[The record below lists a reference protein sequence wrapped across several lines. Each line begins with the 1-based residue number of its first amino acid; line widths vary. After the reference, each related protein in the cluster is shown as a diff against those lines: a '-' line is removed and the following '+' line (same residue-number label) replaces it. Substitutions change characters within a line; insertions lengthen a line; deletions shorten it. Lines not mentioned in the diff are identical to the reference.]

1 MKLKQQIES
10 AINDFN
16 NPDLFEAGIN
26 LFKTLGYNTYRQSR
40 LDNPTFDGFYNDFIG
55 GNDKIPDVEKF
66 KKKALTSDWQNI
78 EMLFQLT
85 ESEMNTQGTLF
96 SAGKVDNT
104 IIEAYLFFAIELK
117 EIAYSRTKLSDITRY
132 LNRVFPMPVM
142 VLFKYGGYLTLS
154 VIKRRLHK
162 RDESRDV
169 LKKVTLIK
177 DIKIEDPHRAHIEI
191 LFDLSLE
198 ELRKK
203 HAVTNFVEL
212 DKAWQKTL
220 DSSELNKKFYKELAI
235 WYYWAVKNTEF
246 PDDAEKNRE
255 IRNASSIIRL
265 LTRLIFVWFIKE
277 KELVP
282 GKLFNRS
289 KLDDILNY
297 KDKNES
303 SFYKAVLQNLFFAT
317 LNQEQNKRAFR
328 KNGQNYNVTNL
339 YRYKKLFKIDKIKI
353 LELFKNI
360 PFLNGG
366 LFECLD
372 KPHPTKKGP
381 HGGDIIIR
389 IDGFSDRD
397 DNILK
402 VPDYLFFSS
411 KGEDVDLNEIF
422 GTRNK
427 NYKAIGLI
435 TILDKYK
442 FTIAENTPIEE
453 EIALDPELLG
463 KVFEN
468 LLASYNPETKT
479 TARKQTGSF
488 YTPRE
493 IVDYMVDESLKASL
507 SNLVSKKID
516 GVSEEDIQTGL
527 EILFAY
533 TEKEHAFTETEVSKV
548 IEAVSELKILDPACG
563 SGAFPMGILHKLVFI
578 LSKLDKHNER
588 WKELQ
593 KQRALKETEA
603 AYNLGNKDERHQ
615 RLAEIEK
622 AFDFNTSDYGRK
634 LFLIENSIY
643 GVDIQPIAVQIAK
656 LRFFISLIVDQDVDK
671 TKENLGI
678 LPLPNLETK
687 FVAANTLI
695 GVDKPDQGN
704 FADLKTKDLENE
716 LLIIRHK
723 HFNAKTQK
731 TKRKYREEDK
741 RIRHEISQALKKSGW
756 PSDTA
761 EMLAD
766 WDPYDQNQFASFFDM
781 EWMFGARDGFDIVI
795 GNPPYIK
802 EYTDK
807 KAFNGFREQSSYY
820 QGKMDIWYG
829 FACIGID
836 LLKITGNL
844 CFIATNNWVTNAG
857 ASKFRKKVIEET
869 KINKLLDFNNYMIFE
884 NADIQT
890 MIMIFNKALNIDKYR
905 FDYRKLQGDNLANN
919 NVNDLFLKNKTENT
933 LFYTPQIIKK
943 NHLNTL
949 LVFNDPK
956 IDDVLQKITVKDY
969 FLLNTNEVANGI
981 HSHHDFVNKR
991 MQIVLGK
998 DFSVRD
1004 GIFALSKTE
1013 KNLLNLTNIEKNIL
1027 KPYYTTNELNKYY
1040 GDKNNS
1046 YWLIYTSSK
1055 FKKPENIK
1063 PYPNIKKHLDK
1074 FKDIITSDNRPYGLH
1089 RARKEAFFTGEKI
1102 IALRKCAKEPIFT
1115 YTDFDCYVSATF
1127 YVIKTEKINNKF
1139 LAGFLNSKLC
1149 AFWLR
1154 YKGKMQG
1161 NNYQVDKEPLIN
1173 IPIPQISPQ
1182 SQLPFISLVD
1192 TILAKKEK
1200 SEDTTALEAEI
1211 DARVAH
1217 LYNLTEEEYSL
1228 ILKETNCPD
1237 PFRVAALN
1245 VYRDI
1250 ARGKIK

>member
-1 MKLKQQIES
+1 MASERITYKQPWREGEKIGKISLLKDIDILSTHAGHNKILDELTLKPGVR
-10 AINDFN
+10 DFN
-16 NPDLFEAGIN
+16 GL
-26 LFKTLGYNTYRQSR
+26 YQQWR
-40 LDNPTFDGFYNDFIG
+40 
-55 GNDKIPDVEKF
+55 DVF
-66 KKKALTSDWQNI
+66 NV
-78 EMLFQLT
+78 QL
-85 ESEMNTQGTLF
+85 
-96 SAGKVDNT
+96 
-104 IIEAYLFFAIELK
+104 
-117 EIAYSRTKLSDITRY
+117 
-132 LNRVFPMPVM
+132 LNR
-142 VLFKYGGYLTLS
+142 
-154 VIKRRLHK
+154 
-162 RDESRDV
+162 
-169 LKKVTLIK
+169 
-177 DIKIEDPHRAHIEI
+177 
-191 LFDLSLE
+191 
-198 ELRKK
+198 
-203 HAVTNFVEL
+203 N
-212 DKAWQKTL
+212 
-220 DSSELNKKFYKELAI
+220 FYKELSS
-235 WYYWAVKNTEF
+235 WYFWAVQNAEF
-246 PDDAEKNRE
+246 PDDDEKNAE
-255 IRNASSIIRL
+255 TRNASSVIRL
-265 LTRLIFVWFIKE
+265 LTRLIFVWFVKE
-277 KELVP
+277 KKEKGLVP
-282 GKLFNRS
+282 GKLFNKS
-289 KLDDILNY
+289 KLDNILNY
-297 KDKNES
+297 KDNNDS
-303 SFYKAVLQNLFFAT
+303 SFYKAILQNLFFAT
-317 LNQEQNKRAFR
+317 LNQEQSKRAFR
-328 KNGQNYNVTNL
+328 RNGQNYNVTNL
-339 YRYKKLFKIDKIKI
+339 YRYKELFKINKIKT
-353 LELFKNI
+353 LDLFKNI

-372 KPHPTKKGP
+372 KPHATKKGP
-381 HGGDIIIR
+381 HGGDVIIR

-397 DNILK
+397 DNVLK
-402 VPDYLFFSS
+402 VPDYLFFS
-411 KGEDVDLNEIF
+411 EEREIDLNEIF
-422 GTRNK
+422 GTKNK
-427 NYKAIGLI
+427 KYKVKGLI
-435 TILDKYK
+435 NLLDKYK
-442 FTIAENTPIEE
+442 FTVAENTPIEE

-507 SNLVSKKID
+507 PNLVSKKID
-516 GVSEEDIQTGL
+516 NATEEDIQTGL

-533 TEKEHAFTETEVSKV
+533 TEEKHLFTATEVSKV

-578 LSKLDKHNER
+578 LSKLDEDNKIWR
-588 WKELQ
+588 KLQ

-695 GVDKPDQGN
+695 GVDKPDQGD

-731 TKRKYREEDK
+731 TKKQYREKDK
-741 RIRHEISQALKKSGW
+741 KIRYKIAQTLKDSGW

-761 EMLAD
+761 EMLAA
-766 WDPYDQNQFASFFDM
+766 WDPYDQNQFAKFFDM
-781 EWMFGARDGFDIVI
+781 EWMFGIKDGFDIVI

-807 KAFNGFREQSSYY
+807 KAFNGFREQSPYY

-836 LLKITGNL
+836 LLKNTGNL

-905 FDYRKLQGDNLANN
+905 FDYRKLRGNNLAINN
-919 NVNDLFLKNKTENT
+919 ANDLFLKNKTENT
-933 LFYTPQIIKK
+933 LFYAPQIIKK
-943 NHLNTL
+943 NHLNKL
-949 LVFNDPK
+949 LAFNDPK
-956 IDDVLQKITVKDY
+956 IDDVLQKITAKDH

-991 MQIVLGK
+991 MQKVLGN
-998 DFSVRD
+998 DFSVGD

-1013 KNLLNLTNIEKNIL
+1013 KNILNLSDIEKNIL
-1027 KPYYTTNELNKYY
+1027 KPYYTTKELDKYY

-1074 FKDIITSDNRPYGLH
+1074 FKDIITSDNKPYGLH

-1115 YTDFDCYVSATF
+1115 YTDFDSYVSATF

-1161 NNYQVDKEPLIN
+1161 DNYQVDKEPLIN
-1173 IPIPQISPQ
+1173 IPIPQIFPQ

-1200 SEDTTALEAEI
+1200 SEDTTHLEAEI
-1211 DARVAH
+1211 DSRVAH
-1217 LYNLTEEEYSL
+1217 LCNLTEEEYSL

>member
-1 MKLKQQIES
+1 MKMELRQKIQNS
-10 AINDFN
+10 INDFKN
-16 NPDLFEAGIN
+16 VNLFEAGIN
-26 LFKTLGYNTYRQSR
+26 LFQTLGYNTQRQSR
-40 LDNPTFDGFYNDFIG
+40 LDNRTFEGFYNDFID
-55 GNDKIPDVEKF
+55 GNDNIPDVEKF
-66 KKKALTSDWQNI
+66 KQKALTSDWQSI

-85 ESEMNTQGTLF
+85 ESEMSSQGTLF
-96 SAGKVDNT
+96 DTGKVDNT

-117 EIAYSRTKLSDITRY
+117 GTEYNRTKLSDITRY
-132 LNRVFPMPVM
+132 INRVFPMPVM
-142 VLFKYGGYLTLS
+142 VLFMYGGQLTLS

-177 DIKIEDPHRAHIEI
+177 DIKIKKPHRAHIEI

-198 ELRKK
+198 ELIKK
-203 HAVTNFVEL
+203 CAVTNFVEL
-212 DKAWQKTL
+212 HNAWQKTL
-220 DSSELNKKFYKELAI
+220 DSSELNKKFYKELAN
-235 WYYWAVKNTEF
+235 WYFWAVQNVEF

-255 IRNASSIIRL
+255 IRNASSVIRL

-277 KELVP
+277 KGLIP
-282 GKLFNRS
+282 DKLFNKS
-289 KLDDILNY
+289 KLDNILNY
-297 KDKNES
+297 KDNS
-303 SFYKAVLQNLFFAT
+303 DNSFYKAVLQNLFFAT
-317 LNQEQNKRAFR
+317 LNQEQSKRAFR
-328 KNGQNYNVTNL
+328 RNGQNYNVTNL
-339 YRYKKLFKIDKIKI
+339 YRHKKLFKIDEIKI
-353 LELFKNI
+353 LDLFKNI

-372 KPHPTKKGP
+372 KPHPTKKGS
-381 HGGDIIIR
+381 HGGDVIIR

-397 DNILK
+397 DNVLK
-402 VPDYLFFSS
+402 VPDYLFFA
-411 KGEDVDLNEIF
+411 EERDIDLNEVF
-422 GTRNK
+422 DTKNK
-427 NYKAIGLI
+427 KYKAIGLI
-435 TILDKYK
+435 HLLNRYK

-533 TEKEHAFTETEVSKV
+533 TEEKHAFTETEVSKV

-578 LSKLDKHNER
+578 LSKLDEHNER

-678 LPLPNLETK
+678 IPLPNLETK

-695 GVDKPDQGN
+695 GVDKPDQGS

-723 HFNAKTQK
+723 HFNAKTQN

-741 RIRHEISQALKKSGW
+741 RIRYEIAQTLKKSGW
-756 PSDTA
+756 PSDIA
-761 EMLAD
+761 EMLAA
-766 WDPYDQNQFASFFDM
+766 WDPYDQNQFAGFFDM
-781 EWMFGARDGFDIVI
+781 EWMFGIKDGFDIVI

-807 KAFNGFREQSSYY
+807 KAFNGFREQSPYY

-836 LLKITGNL
+836 LLQNTGNL

-869 KINKLLDFNNYMIFE
+869 EINKLLDFNNYMIFE

-890 MIMIFNKALNIDKYR
+890 MIMIFNKALTINKYR
-905 FDYRKLQGDNLANN
+905 FDYRKLQGDNLAIN

-943 NHLNTL
+943 NHLNKL

-956 IDDVLQKITVKDY
+956 IDGVLQKITTKDH
-969 FLLNTNEVANGI
+969 FLLNTNEVAQGVVFPQ
-981 HSHHDFVNKR
+981 DFLNKKNR
-991 MQIVLGK
+991 NKLGR
-998 DFSVRD
+998 DFSIGD

-1013 KNLLNLTNIEKNIL
+1013 KNLLNLSGIEKNIL
-1027 KPYYTTNELNKYY
+1027 KPYYTTNELDKYY

-1074 FKDIITSDNRPYGLH
+1074 FKDIITSDNKPYGLH

-1139 LAGFLNSKLC
+1139 LVGFLNSKLC

-1161 NNYQVDKEPLIN
+1161 DNYQVDKEPLIN
-1173 IPIPQISPQ
+1173 IPIPQISAQ
-1182 SQLPFISLVD
+1182 SQTPFISLVN

-1200 SEDTTALEAEI
+1200 GEDTTTEENKI
-1211 DARVAH
+1211 DIMV
-1217 LYNLTEEEYSL
+1217 YNLYELTYDEVKIIDPEIEKIISKEKYNAKSIEE
-1228 ILKETNCPD
+1228 
-1237 PFRVAALN
+1237 
-1245 VYRDI
+1245 I
-1250 ARGKIK
+1250 AG

>member
-1 MKLKQQIES
+1 MKLRQKIQN
-10 AINDFN
+10 AINDFK
-16 NPDLFEAGIN
+16 NPDLFKTSIN
-26 LFKTLGYNTYRQSR
+26 LFKTLGYNTYRRSR
-40 LDNPTFDGFYNDFIG
+40 LDNPTFDGFYNDFID
-55 GNDKIPDVEKF
+55 GNDNIPDVDKF
-66 KKKALTSDWQNI
+66 KEKALTSDWLSI

-85 ESEMNTQGTLF
+85 ESEMSSRDSLF
-96 SAGKVDNT
+96 DTGRVDNT

-117 EIAYSRTKLSDITRY
+117 ETDYSRTKLADITRY
-132 LNRVFPMPVM
+132 LNRMFPMPVM

-203 HAVTNFVEL
+203 YAVTNFVEL
-212 DKAWQKTL
+212 HNAWQKTL
-220 DSSELNKKFYKELAI
+220 DSSELNNKFYKELAN
-235 WYYWAVKNTEF
+235 WYFWAVQNVEF
-246 PDDAEKNRE
+246 PDDDEKNAE
-255 IRNASSIIRL
+255 IRNASSVIRL

-277 KELVP
+277 KSLVP
-282 GKLFNRS
+282 GELFDKS

-317 LNQEQNKRAFR
+317 LNQEQSKRAFR
-328 KNGQNYNVTNL
+328 RNGQNYNVTNL
-339 YRYKKLFKIDKIKI
+339 YRHKKLFKIDEIKI
-353 LELFKNI
+353 LEFFQNI

-372 KPHPTKKGP
+372 KPHPTKKGS
-381 HGGDIIIR
+381 HGGDVIIR

-397 DNILK
+397 DNVLK
-402 VPDYLFFSS
+402 IPDFLFFA
-411 KGEDVDLNEIF
+411 EEREIDLNEIF
-422 GTRNK
+422 GTKNK
-427 NYKAIGLI
+427 KYKVKGLI
-435 TILDKYK
+435 NLLNKYK

-516 GVSEEDIQTGL
+516 KVSEEDIQTGL

-533 TEKEHAFTETEVSKV
+533 TEKEHAFTDTEVSKV

-578 LSKLDKHNER
+578 LSKLDEHNER
-588 WKELQ
+588 WRELQ

-603 AYNLGNKDERHQ
+603 AYNLGSKDERHQ

-656 LRFFISLIVDQDVDK
+656 LRFFISLIVDQNINK
-671 TKENLGI
+671 TKENLGV

-695 GVDKPDQGN
+695 GVDKPDQGS

-731 TKRKYREEDK
+731 TKRKYRDEDK
-741 RIRHEISQALKKSGW
+741 RIRLEISQVLKKSGW

-761 EMLAD
+761 EMLAT
-766 WDPYDQNQFASFFDM
+766 WDPYDQNQFARFFDM
-781 EWMFGARDGFDIVI
+781 DWMFGIKDGFDIVI
-795 GNPPYIK
+795 GNPPYVRVDDIPK
-802 EYTDK
+802 SLKPLYK
-807 KAFNGFREQSSYY
+807 SSYNTSVGKYDLYYLFFECGINYLSQKGILAYITPNKFCAANSGIALRNLIFNKFDNGEILSTSRLKVFEKVSNYPVISIFRTMSNKNIFLIRQALSINELFTPTKNSYELNKHILSVLPKKIIPINVSQKKIDLSVSLLSKFNVLGNYLSISEGLRIPKSYESEKKTDNRIVKQY
-820 QGKMDIWYG
+820 QFNKWSMIEDATYITNK
-829 FACIGID
+829 D
-836 LLKITGNL
+836 LLKVTSKTSSRYQKIISDKILIAEDALSIT
-844 CFIATNNWVTNAG
+844 ATIDYKKYIPQGGIYFG
-857 ASKFRKKVIEET
+857 ALINDTYDIKVI
-869 KINKLLDFNNYMIFE
+869 
-884 NADIQT
+884 
-890 MIMIFNKALNIDKYR
+890 
-905 FDYRKLQGDNLANN
+905 
-919 NVNDLFLKNKTENT
+919 
-933 LFYTPQIIKK
+933 
-943 NHLNTL
+943 
-949 LVFNDPK
+949 
-956 IDDVLQKITVKDY
+956 
-969 FLLNTNEVANGI
+969 
-981 HSHHDFVNKR
+981 
-991 MQIVLGK
+991 
-998 DFSVRD
+998 
-1004 GIFALSKTE
+1004 LS
-1013 KNLLNLTNIEKNIL
+1013 
-1027 KPYYTTNELNKYY
+1027 
-1040 GDKNNS
+1040 
-1046 YWLIYTSSK
+1046 
-1055 FKKPENIK
+1055 
-1063 PYPNIKKHLDK
+1063 
-1074 FKDIITSDNRPYGLH
+1074 
-1089 RARKEAFFTGEKI
+1089 
-1102 IALRKCAKEPIFT
+1102 
-1115 YTDFDCYVSATF
+1115 
-1127 YVIKTEKINNKF
+1127 
-1139 LAGFLNSKLC
+1139 FLNSTVLS
-1149 AFWLR
+1149 FIYEILFGGMHMGGGYLR
-1154 YKGKMQG
+1154 YRKKFL
-1161 NNYQVDKEPLIN
+1161 E
-1173 IPIPQISPQ
+1173 
-1182 SQLPFISLVD
+1182 QLPISKSIKSEQKLIRLFAEK
-1192 TILAKKEK
+1192 ILNAKKTNHT
-1200 SEDTTALEAEI
+1200 SDTTTFEAEI